1 MGYARSPTHI
11 FPSVSVGEQLGV
23 VYAYVCVCVRAAH
36 VHAAMSVRKP
46 EENAMYGAAEV
57 LGDSASNNG
66 RVRD

>member
-11 FPSVSVGEQLGV
+11 FPSVSVGAQLGV
-23 VYAYVCVCVRAAH
+23 VYMCVCVRLRAWPCLLEL
-36 VHAAMSVRKP
+36 RG
-46 EENAMYGAAEV
+46 NAMDGAAEV